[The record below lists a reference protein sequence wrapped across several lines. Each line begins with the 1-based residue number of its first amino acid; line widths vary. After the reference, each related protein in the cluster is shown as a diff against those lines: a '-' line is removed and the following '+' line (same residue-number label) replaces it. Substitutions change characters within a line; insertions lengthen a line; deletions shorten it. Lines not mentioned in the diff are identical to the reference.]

1 MVPPESSNNAADR
14 DATKTLDRKS
24 VAAPSRSLP
33 GIVGAVAVAT
43 LCSEKC
49 AAARRFFHRPAHDE
63 GGRRLLA
70 DL

>member
-1 MVPPESSNNAADR
+1 MVPPDSSNNAADR
-14 DATKTLDRKS
+14 DAAKKLACRI
-24 VAAPSRSLP
+24 VAAPSCSLP
-33 GIVGAVAVAT
+33 AIVSAVALAT
-43 LCSEKC
+43 LCSGKC